1 MCIRDR
7 FSGVGYGGSCFPK
20 DVKAIIST
28 AKDHGYEFR
37 IGNAVEEVNER
48 QKSVQ
53 LDQIRQHFGDELGGM
68 RFAIWGLAFKPNTD
82 DMREAP
88 AVVLSEALL
97 AAGAKVVASD
107 PEAIEESRSHYLGD
121 RIEYVNQP
129 LDALNDA
136 DALVL
141 VTEWNE
147 FRRPDFDEIK
157 KRLKSPVIFD
167 GRNIWPRE
175 TLKDMGFSYYGIGR

>member
-1 MCIRDR
+1 M
-7 FSGVGYGGSCFPK
+7 
-20 DVKAIIST
+20 
-28 AKDHGYEFR
+28 
-37 IGNAVEEVNER
+37 
-48 QKSVQ
+48 
-53 LDQIRQHFGDELGGM
+53 
-68 RFAIWGLAFKPNTD
+68 
-82 DMREAP
+82 
-88 AVVLSEALL
+88 VLSEALL